1 MSTVK
6 GALTLPVLVD
16 IDAHGVVAAMVGGVG
31 ATRMGKVG
39 ATRVAGV
46 GATRVGGVGATR
58 VAGVGATPV
67 SGLGATRV
75 AGADATRVAG
85 VGATLVSEV
94 GATVVD
100 GVDATLKGGQAA
112 TLVGGTGAE
121 PALILSIT
129 DGRVERCLSPTS
141 RRAKIFN
148 ISLADAHIQIF
159 YSQTKFVKTSQ
170 LLLVH
175 ITVLK
180 NHQFLKMYR
189 Q

>member
-1 MSTVK
+1 MSTVR
-6 GALTLPVLVD
+6 GSLTLPVLVD
-16 IDAHGVVAAMVGGVG
+16 VDAHGVVAAMVGG
-31 ATRMGKVG
+31 VG

-58 VAGVGATPV
+58 VAVVGATPV
-67 SGLGATRV
+67 SGVGATRV

-129 DGRVERCLSPTS
+129 DGRVERFLSPTS

-148 ISLADAHIQIF
+148 ISLADAHLQVF
-159 YSQTKFVKTSQ
+159 YSQTEFVTTSQ
-170 LLLVH
+170 LLLIH

-180 NHQFLKMYR
+180 DHQFIKTHQLISG
-189 Q
+189 